1 VTDPACFIADLLGMA
16 LTALIPGG
24 ALYYHGRLTSRFISS
39 IRIRCGEIAVC
50 GTSPW
55 RSSCRPMLWS

>member
-1 VTDPACFIADLLGMA
+1 MPTYCLAGLLGMA

-24 ALYYHGRLTSRFISS
+24 ALYYHVRLTSRFISS

-55 RSSCRPMLWS
+55 RS